1 MTNGELVKII
11 LPLVRHQNEIHRIA
25 GVLSQVNIE
34 IYEAIPSLSDVADAV
49 LDIVGF
55 LPENWPYTNPDQL
68 KEDANK
74 VGLTTDEYIAAEKL
88 FCRDY
93 LYDMWYEFTDAEQ
106 VPTVE
111 DVVALVN
118 KLRSEVREQEKYY
131 GTVSHGG
138 SKDLE

>member
-11 LPLVRHQNEIHRIA
+11 LPLVRHQNEINRIA
-25 GVLSQVNIE
+25 NVLSEVNIE
-34 IYEAIPSLSDVADAV
+34 IYEAIPSLSGIADAV
-49 LDIVGF
+49 FDVFGF
-55 LPENWPYTNPDQL
+55 LPEHWPYTDYEQL
-68 KEDANK
+68 EKDAK
-74 VGLTTDEYIAAEKL
+74 AAGRTMDEYIASEKL
-88 FCRDY
+88 FCREY
-93 LYDMWYEFTDAEQ
+93 LHHLWYGLTDAEQ

-118 KLRSEVREQEKYY
+118 KLRSEVQEQEKYY

>member
-11 LPLVRHQNEIHRIA
+11 LPLVRHQNEINRIDN
-25 GVLSQVNIE
+25 VLSEVNMG
-34 IYEAIPSLSDVADAV
+34 IYEAIPSLSGIADAIFDV
-49 LDIVGF
+49 FGF
-55 LPENWPYTNPDQL
+55 LPEYWPYTSPEQL
-68 KEDANK
+68 EEDAK
-74 VGLTTDEYIAAEKL
+74 AAGYTRDEYIAAKKL

-93 LYDMWYEFTDAEQ
+93 LHDLWYELTNAEQ

-118 KLRSEVREQEKYY
+118 TLRSEVQEQEKYY